1 MSLTPAPPS
10 VLPYKLSHVTSA
22 CAAECK
28 GCVCLCWCMSL
39 LFVRRHNVA
48 VCVACFLLL
57 AGLASGSGYSF
68 HRQQDSHRPLLA
80 PPFVLFPITEPFSR
94 LKLNIFYLLR
104 CPNSRHGTVS
114 HSTLTHQLSEFHSK
128 SPMSSKLITFLSS
141 LYVDSNVK
149 QVQNNSTHQKKEKK
163 KAKHRS

>member
-1 MSLTPAPPS
+1 MFMLVYVATFRQTSQCCGVCRVLSAPGGTGFWEWLQ
-10 VLPYKLSHVTSA
+10 LPPP
-22 CAAECK
+22 
-28 GCVCLCWCMSL
+28 
-39 LFVRRHNVA
+39 
-48 VCVACFLLL
+48 
-57 AGLASGSGYSF
+57 AGLPQTSPCSSI
-68 HRQQDSHRPLLA
+68 RP
-80 PPFVLFPITEPFSR
+80 FPHYRTISR

-114 HSTLTHQLSEFHSK
+114 HSTLTHQWSEFHSK